1 MPNTSSSC
9 WPSAPQPWYRHLHTS
24 TGSQDCLGMASLRV
38 LTSAWMGEGNPLSP
52 CQHHLPAVS
61 HGEGSELGT
70 VPTLWV
76 TAVSSLQ
83 HPFQGDIPLS
93 DHLLL
98 PLLGVPALDGSS
110 KLWRYQGK
118 SGFSCP
124 LWGGKRREAL
134 VPQEQGAG
142 GLAEQGGI
150 GWAGGT
156 AVISLAPPEGHQQES
171 SVGGGG

>member
-1 MPNTSSSC
+1 MAQ
-9 WPSAPQPWYRHLHTS
+9 APPHKHKEPRLPGHGFPW
-24 TGSQDCLGMASLRV
+24 V
-38 LTSAWMGEGNPLSP
+38 LTSGWMGEGNL
-52 CQHHLPAVS
+52 LPSVS
-61 HGEGSELGT
+61 YGDGSELGT

-98 PLLGVPALDGSS
+98 PLLGVSALDGSS

-142 GLAEQGGI
+142 VELSGGALAG
-150 GWAGGT
+150 
-156 AVISLAPPEGHQQES
+156 QEELM
-171 SVGGGG
+171 